1 MTDLTARP
9 IRAGP
14 HLRALISDFIFS
26 KGKGYIMR
34 TLKLTFSTSGKSNFT
49 LSIDNA
55 KDALTLETVRQEA
68 AKLIPVLVTRSGAE
82 VKEFIKAT
90 VTMTSG
96 AKALKSLNQIKLD
109 ATADQLLAAGE
120 AVAHLQSQTL
130 SGIRVIDSYDLAD
143 GG

>member
-1 MTDLTARP
+1 MVFLGESKDHPQGNRLTRKEKGMTDLTARP

-14 HLRALISDFIFS
+14 HLRARISDFIFS

-55 KDALTLETVRQEA
+55 KDDLTLETVRQEA

-90 VTMTSG
+90 VTTITDEV
-96 AKALKSLNQIKLD
+96 L
-109 ATADQLLAAGE
+109 E
-120 AVAHLQSQTL
+120 
-130 SGIRVIDSYDLAD
+130 
-143 GG
+143 